1 MGRRFIL
8 AIVLA
13 LAGSGAEAAS
23 LKIVEIKASLFLEAT
38 GQFSEPLAEA
48 AALHN
53 LAKGDGPD
61 KRLASGVLIDL
72 TFSGDRNSAPKFA
85 TATVDVVQTNHAGQQ
100 VVTHK
105 GFNNFVFGPDG
116 IEHKAFLLENATCMP
131 LQVDVHANKSS
142 KALRLAFDCKS

>member
-1 MGRRFIL
+1 MARRWIL
-8 AIVLA
+8 AVLMG

-38 GQFSEPLAEA
+38 GQFSEPLAEG

-72 TFSGDRNSAPKFA
+72 TFSGDRNSEIGRAH
-85 TATVDVVQTNHAGQQ
+85 V
-100 VVTHK
+100 
-105 GFNNFVFGPDG
+105 
-116 IEHKAFLLENATCMP
+116 
-131 LQVDVHANKSS
+131 
-142 KALRLAFDCKS
+142 